1 MSLFNRIRT
10 LLLICALIFAGSV
23 ALHTIHAQSSGYTP
37 VSVNSPTNTSLKV
50 TATPLEL
57 NNTTNMWSY
66 KIDWKRTRNA
76 QGSISIAEESS
87 PTTKVLS
94 LSPASQEGS
103 QTVTLKPSTT
113 YRVKFYSTTGYGGTL
128 ILSKKM
134 TTLATSD
141 EDPDLEDDVVNTD
154 TSITGLQTQIAS
166 LLAQINEL
174 RARLAG
180 GTPVTTSTSSSPA
193 VVTTTVS
200 TGTGSYDP
208 AVDNRSTNTFYIA
221 PKSQVKT
228 GSKPAYFFV
237 RIGKYGSQS
246 SAISEF
252 KNVPKGMNVTFYR
265 LDKDRIDPSWYS
277 GEKLPVDQYSY
288 TGTSFPIFAYLK
300 SVQPYPLAKWLGTYQ
315 RWLKPDENMAR
326 SQFGGPNIINDGTAI
341 LRSGEMGLLKVDTD
355 TDFTAGPGTYT
366 ITAVESTNQGSDI
379 AGQYNSSATKKE
391 VTFSV
396 VIGDQVAMCLSDLKT
411 WPSPTAKNS
420 KTLPDAFKLSGDP
433 GRFNDACDPSIG
445 ANASGFPNFTD
456 RKKPLLQDCVTK
468 AQKQADALG
477 VPMSCSIITEASG
490 GYFRAGC
497 IITGTGYEFQA
508 AQLVGTGQVGTNQ
521 QYSQGSWRDVERTI
535 LQRQAEKVADRGYV
549 YYDNDSNVWRAMN
562 QTVADAPA
570 SCDKLL
576 DVDVKSVNKEWNI
589 SIHAKSLTEGS
600 VIPIEIVAHPSVKSV
615 SLYLLKDYTNGSNA
629 REWWNDEYAKLSS
642 ATSWS
647 SWIGEKNAAQSPQR
661 NLIGYPEYHPQV
673 ALTMQRVNLVNGK
686 GTIQWTVPSKLEPY
700 QEMGWNQGG
709 QGGLQPAVQY
719 SIRAIADNS
728 IWSDSPSFTI
738 LSNTQ
743 SCNLLEG
750 TACDSSKVTE
760 SVQSG
765 SSGGYALWVNGRD
778 LYRSFGVMGQG
789 VAPLDVRITTADA
802 TYKTGDP
809 HPSSSV
815 PLPVPVTA
823 GKPIQ
828 ISGYMFNNSTKK
840 VDIDLLNIG
849 TPLCQSSV
857 NQAYQVFHACEQEYY
872 SKPIVT
878 WSIARDIPSRI
889 ITDSLGYNTWFFNH
903 IFTVPSDAIVPGK
916 YVIRITDPDF
926 LYSYAGQERGTAIFG
941 FQGGV
946 AFSPSFEVIGSSQPA
961 TGQTPTPTTPSTPTS
976 ATPVSNASGVDGFSS
991 VCESTSTF
999 WFRNNAS
1006 AYNLYRNTT
1015 NNVSTAQKILSNISY
1030 MPGSSTG
1037 GYVDKPQRGT
1047 YFYWVENVGSTVK
1060 APSAKNAIDGVPV
1073 MSCLF

>member
-10 LLLICALIFAGSV
+10 PLLICALILAGSIT
-23 ALHTIHAQSSGYTP
+23 LHTLHAQSSGYTP
-37 VSVNSPTNTSLKV
+37 VSINSPVNTSLKV

-94 LSPASQEGS
+94 VSPASQEGT

-141 EDPDLEDDVVNTD
+141 EDPDIEDDITTD
-154 TSITGLQTQIAS
+154 TSVSGLQTQIAS

-174 RARLAG
+174 RARLT
-180 GTPVTTSTSSSPA
+180 GTTPATTSTGSSST
-193 VVTTTVS
+193 VVTTTAS

-221 PKSQVKT
+221 PKSQVKN
-228 GSKPAYFFV
+228 GSTPAYFFV
-237 RIGKYGSQS
+237 RIGKYGNST
-246 SAISEF
+246 SAISNF
-252 KNVPKGMNVTFYR
+252 QGVPKGMNITLYS

-277 GEKLPVDQYSY
+277 GEKLPVGQFIYS
-288 TGTSFPIFAYLK
+288 GVISPD
-300 SVQPYPLAKWLGTYQ
+300 SSLARHAVSKYIGGKGWL
-315 RWLKPDENMAR
+315 LSSDSLAR
-326 SQFGGPNIINDGTAI
+326 NHASNGGPAIINDLI

-355 TDFTAGPGTYT
+355 SDFTAGPGTYT
-366 ITAVESTNQGSDI
+366 IKAVEITGVGAQ
-379 AGQYNSSATKKE
+379 ATTKE

-396 VIGDQVAMCLSDLKT
+396 VVNDQVAMCLNDLKT
-411 WPSPTAKNS
+411 WPNPTAKS
-420 KTLPDAFKLSGDP
+420 AKTLPDAFKLSGDP
-433 GRFNDACDPSIG
+433 ARFGDACDPSIG
-445 ANASGFPNFTD
+445 FKASGFPNFTD
-456 RKKPLLQDCVTK
+456 RKMSLLQDCVSK

-477 VPMSCSIITEASG
+477 VPASCSVITEAG
-490 GYFRAGC
+490 GSHFRAGC
-497 IITGTGYEFQA
+497 IIGGYEFQA

-521 QYSQGSWRDVERTI
+521 QYSYGSWRDVERTI
-535 LQRQAEKVADRGYV
+535 LQVQAGKVAPRGFV
-549 YYDNDSNVWRAMN
+549 YYDNDSNVWRATN

-570 SCDKLL
+570 SCDKLM
-576 DVDVKSVNKEWNI
+576 DVDPVSINKEWNI
-589 SIHAKSLTEGS
+589 TVHAASVTEGS
-600 VIPIEIVAHPSVKSV
+600 VVTIQITAPPSVKSV
-615 SLYLLKDYTNGSNA
+615 NLYLLKQYINAANASESWTDEEFIGGS
-629 REWWNDEYAKLSS
+629 R
-642 ATSWS
+642 SWS
-647 SWIGEKNAAQSPQR
+647 SWIGDHGP
-661 NLIGYPEYHPQV
+661 LGYAPKRDGVSFPEYHPQV
-673 ALTMQRVNLVNGK
+673 ALTMQRVSLVNGK
-686 GTIQWTVPSKLEPY
+686 GTIQWTVPTGLEPY

-709 QGGLQPAVQY
+709 QAGLEPAVQY
-719 SIRAIADNS
+719 RIRSVGDS
-728 IWSDSPSFTI
+728 GIWSDSPSFTI
-738 LSNTQ
+738 LSNNQ
-743 SCNLLEG
+743 SCNLGEG
-750 TACDSSKVTE
+750 SSCDTSKVTD
-760 SVQSG
+760 SFKYGASG
-765 SSGGYALWVNGRD
+765 TNALWVNGRD
-778 LYRSFGVMGQG
+778 LYRSFGVMGEG
-789 VAPLDVRITTADA
+789 VAPLDLRITSADA
-802 TYKTGDP
+802 TYKTGDS
-809 HPSSSV
+809 HPSSAV

-840 VDIDLLNIG
+840 VEIDLLNIG

-857 NQAYQVFHACEQEYY
+857 NQPYQVFHACEQEYY
-872 SKPIVT
+872 SKPLHT
-878 WSIARDIPSRI
+878 WSIAKDIPSRI
-889 ITDSLGYNTWFFNH
+889 ITDSMGYNIWYFNH
-903 IFTVPSDAIVPGK
+903 IFTVPSDATAPGK
-916 YVIRITDPDF
+916 YIIRITDPDY
-926 LYSYAGQERGTAIFG
+926 LYGYAGQERGSAIFG

-946 AFSPSFEVIGSSQPA
+946 AFSPSFEVIGSSQS
-961 TGQTPTPTTPSTPTS
+961 TTVQTPTPTTPSTPTS
-976 ATPVSNASGVDGFSS
+976 ATPVANASGVDGFSS
-991 VCESTSTF
+991 ACESTSTF

-1060 APSAKNAIDGVPV
+1060 APSAKNAIDGLPV